1 MGNRELEGRVAIITG
16 AAKGI
21 GEATARLFAQ
31 EGVRLV
37 AVDRDAAKL
46 ESVAAALREQGAEV
60 ATQVGDV
67 AEPQT
72 AEAAVRAAEETYGCL
87 DILVNNAGIAFMAT
101 VLETTPEDWDRVLGT
116 NLKSIYLF
124 SRAAIPIMKRQGGG
138 AIVNTASEA
147 GIVGFYRYAA
157 YSASKAGVVNLT
169 RAMALD
175 HAADQIRVNCV
186 CPGSIETPLLQQ
198 YFDSFPDPAAVRHDD
213 EKAHPLGIGQP
224 IDIAYGILYLASP
237 RAAYVTGHALVIDGG
252 FTAQ

>member
-1 MGNRELEGRVAIITG
+1 MNNRELEGQVALVTG

-21 GEATARLFAQ
+21 GAATAQLFAE
-31 EGVRLV
+31 EGARLV
-37 AVDRDAAKL
+37 VVDRDTAKL
-46 ESVAAALREQGAEV
+46 EQVAAQLRGCPAEV
-60 ATQVGDV
+60 VTIAGDV
-67 AEPQT
+67 SEIGT
-72 AEAAVRAAEETYGCL
+72 ADAAISAAVDSFGRL

-124 SRAAIPIMKRQGGG
+124 CRAAIPVMQRQGGG
-138 AIVNTASEA
+138 TIVNTASEA
-147 GIVGFYRYAA
+147 GVVGFYRYAA
-157 YSASKAGVVNLT
+157 YSASKAAVVNFT

-175 HAADQIRVNCV
+175 HAGDHIRVNCV
-186 CPGSIETPLLQQ
+186 CPGSIETPLLQE
-198 YFDSFPDPAAVRHDD
+198 YFDSFPDPAAVRRDD

-224 IDIAYGILYLASP
+224 IDIAHGILYLASN